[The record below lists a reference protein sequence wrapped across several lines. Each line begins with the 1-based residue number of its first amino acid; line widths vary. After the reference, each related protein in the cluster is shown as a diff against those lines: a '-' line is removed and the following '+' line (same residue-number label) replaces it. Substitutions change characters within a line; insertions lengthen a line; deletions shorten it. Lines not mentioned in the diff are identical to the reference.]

1 MNLLQDKSLIV
12 ALIALFGV
20 LINALVTAYNAKKRS
35 EIDKSL
41 IILKSEIEKLN
52 VSELTKKQAEY
63 SERLKRL
70 EYDLEQNSKLTDRQ
84 IETDK
89 KTLES
94 ITNMF
99 DEVEAI
105 YFLREHEFGESFDRE
120 KIGPLNKTIFYSDE
134 VTNRMVIPELESYG
148 KEMINKAKKLQNL
161 IGSKTFPTKH
171 EGTFN
176 SVLPDEYVNKERP
189 KWVIDAA
196 KEINDAA
203 TEFVTSYDEFVHK
216 SRSILG

>member
-1 MNLLQDKSLIV
+1 MDLLQDKSLIV
-12 ALIALFGV
+12 AFIALLGV
-20 LINALVTAYNAKKRS
+20 LINALVTAYNARKRS
-35 EIDKSL
+35 NIDKNL

-52 VSELTKKQAEY
+52 VADLTKKQAEY

-70 EYDLEQNSKLTDRQ
+70 EYELEQNSRLTERQ

-94 ITNMF
+94 ITSMF

-105 YFLREHEFGESFDRE
+105 YFLREHDFGGSFDRK
-120 KIGPLNKTIFYSDE
+120 KIDPLNKMLFYSEE
-134 VTNRMVIPELESYG
+134 VANRMVIPELEGYR
-148 KEMINKAKKLQNL
+148 KEMIKKAKELQNL
-161 IGSKTFPTKH
+161 IGAKTFPTKH

-176 SVLPDEYVNKERP
+176 SVLSDEYVNKPRP
-189 KWVIDAA
+189 KWVIEAA

-203 TEFVTSYDEFVHK
+203 TEFVASYDTFVYK
-216 SRSILG
+216 ARSILG

>member
-20 LINALVTAYNAKKRS
+20 LINALVTAYNARKRT

-41 IILKSEIEKLN
+41 IILKSEVEKLN

-70 EYDLEQNSKLTDRQ
+70 EYELEQNSKLTDRQ

-94 ITNMF
+94 IKKMF
-99 DEVEAI
+99 DEVETI
-105 YFLREHEFGESFDRE
+105 YFLREHDFGGSFDRE
-120 KIGPLNKTIFYSDE
+120 KIGPLNKMLFYSDE
-134 VTNRMVIPELESYG
+134 VANRMVIPELESYRN
-148 KEMINKAKKLQNL
+148 EMIKNAKNLQDL
-161 IGSKTFPTKH
+161 IGAKTFPTKH

-176 SVLPDEYVNKERP
+176 SVLPDEYVNKQRP
-189 KWVIDAA
+189 KWVIEAA
-196 KEINDAA
+196 KELNDAA
-203 TEFVTSYDEFVHK
+203 TEFVKSYDEFVHK